1 MSGNVKFRFLL
12 APIVVALLVVASPA
26 SAKDHQIVDVYFDDG
41 SILHNVEFI
50 PRAKHEKV
58 IEVMYENE
66 IFKLSFDDLQ
76 TIEFEVKLGTP
87 QTINLK
93 IKTKT
98 GVVINDRFSLA
109 KNRLFSALRGNNYC
123 RRQGL
128 SFANKLTGKKVTKYY
143 DITKLRIYSREC
155 WGRQDGVKGIT
166 AIVFKDDIEEKTEGE
181 HSPSEWLYRDFYSG
195 PSKKSFFGEK
205 TVTGDSLAD
214 YSQSPPTQSK
224 PTIPLALAKDITPP
238 SIEIASS
245 ITVKEDTPIIKGRV
259 SDDSEVVQV
268 TVEGRQTDLKKNG
281 VFSFKRYVPSGESSI
296 RIVAIDE
303 WGNKSQKDVRIKRI
317 VTAKIPTPKKPQSGT
332 GSGLSSEEELAKKMT
347 NYYKNA
353 SDQEIDKFIIGL
365 TNAKKKVL
373 PQKLNKAVTL
383 YKVEYIK
390 DGNVVGYAYEVNA
403 DNLGLTEKELVA
415 GKQNLTYSLREHHK
429 RYFCTSPTIRMELDI
444 GIDFFINIIS
454 ENSNNLGSYQ
464 ISKGDCIN

>member
-1 MSGNVKFRFLL
+1 L

-224 PTIPLALAKDITPP
+224 PT
-238 SIEIASS
+238 
-245 ITVKEDTPIIKGRV
+245 
-259 SDDSEVVQV
+259 
-268 TVEGRQTDLKKNG
+268 
-281 VFSFKRYVPSGESSI
+281 
-296 RIVAIDE
+296 
-303 WGNKSQKDVRIKRI
+303 
-317 VTAKIPTPKKPQSGT
+317 
-332 GSGLSSEEELAKKMT
+332 
-347 NYYKNA
+347 
-353 SDQEIDKFIIGL
+353 
-365 TNAKKKVL
+365 
-373 PQKLNKAVTL
+373 
-383 YKVEYIK
+383 
-390 DGNVVGYAYEVNA
+390 
-403 DNLGLTEKELVA
+403 
-415 GKQNLTYSLREHHK
+415 
-429 RYFCTSPTIRMELDI
+429 
-444 GIDFFINIIS
+444 
-454 ENSNNLGSYQ
+454 
-464 ISKGDCIN
+464 